1 MEKTRMGSILALPSS
16 RRFWMKAIEFAVIC
30 ASLISGFHLGSN
42 LAYLAGDAY
51 RAERMGLEKTLELLE
66 PLLRSGK
73 HEELRMLLDT
83 FQIDSN
89 QPSHEL
95 FSAIGH
101 LNSQME
107 ELSKDVEK
115 FDLTI
120 E

>member
-1 MEKTRMGSILALPSS
+1 MALLSS
-16 RRFWMKAIEFAVIC
+16 QGFGLRAVGFAIMC
-30 ASLISGFHLGSN
+30 ASLAVGFHLGSN